1 MKKFLSLILCVILV
15 FTLASCGCDGGA
27 KYTVGI
33 CEFTTHSATSD
44 VVRGFRDYLTEKLG
58 DDVAFDEQNAAN
70 DLGTAS
76 LIVND
81 FVTKNVDLILADN
94 TQSLQIASAITTT
107 IPILGAAVTDYS
119 VALDSSPDGINVS
132 GTSDLPSLD
141 LQAEMI
147 TELFPDAKKVGLL
160 YCSSEANSLYQ
171 VNIIEKCLVAKG
183 IEIKK
188 FSFIDANDLIPT
200 VTTACDYS
208 DVIYLPTDNTIASCA
223 EAVDAVCRDA
233 RVPVIAGE
241 KGICSA
247 CGVATLSIDYYELGR
262 KAGEMAYKVLVEGA
276 SVTNM
281 PIQYEDCTK
290 MYNPEICAEL
300 GITVP
305 ADYVAIN

>member
-1 MKKFLSLILCVILV
+1 MKKFLSVILCVILILA
-15 FTLASCGCDGGA
+15 LASCGCDGDA

-33 CEFTTHSATSD
+33 CEFTTHASTSE
-44 VVRGFRDYLTEKLG
+44 VVRGFRDYLTEKFG
-58 DDVAFDEQNAAN
+58 DDIVFYEQNAAN

-119 VALDSSPDGINVS
+119 AALDSSPNGINVS
-132 GTSDLPSLD
+132 GTSDLTPLD

-147 TELFPDAKKVGLL
+147 TELFPNVQKVGLL

-171 VNIIEKCLVAKG
+171 VNIIEKCLSVKG

-188 FSFIDANDLIPT
+188 FSFADANDLLPT
-200 VTTACDYS
+200 LTSACDYS
-208 DVIYLPTDNTIASCA
+208 DVIYLPTDNTIASCI
-223 EAVDAVCRDA
+223 ETVDAVCRDA

-241 KGICSA
+241 KGICSV
-247 CGVATLSIDYYELGR
+247 CGVATLSVDYYELGR
-262 KAGEMAYKVLVEGA
+262 KVGEMAYKVLVEGA

-281 PIQYEDCTK
+281 PILYDDCTK

-305 ADYVAIN
+305 DDYVAID